1 VPRETRKPKNEFGPN
16 PNSPL
21 GKDESS
27 RGGTVARR
35 LRALRDIGPGSGS
48 SSAWLSDVRRRLSS
62 GEWRRSGSE
71 SPKAS
76 GGSGGDEEGRLSA
89 TTRARIIAAVIV
101 AATAAL
107 VYFVLI
113 PAAPCSFPGGDTCP
127 PSDDAIELVPDD
139 ALAYGHLDIDRE
151 TDQVAAISELS
162 SRVPLLSKV
171 AAGGLNG
178 LTGLDADFATRIE
191 PWAGGE
197 MAVALLPAGTSVG
210 RVVMIEADDTAA
222 ANEFAAELYG
232 PKQSTTEVDGT
243 DVSIGRRG
251 SAWAI
256 EDGFLLIGRENVL
269 TNMLD
274 APADERLPDADGAD
288 VLDELPEDRLA
299 YAYIS
304 AAGARALLTV
314 RGLEPIDTFVN
325 SAATEGAAAAVTAD
339 GSGVH
344 LTVES
349 KLDPERAKTSPGF
362 FAALPRFS
370 PSLTAD
376 IGQGSLAYLGLGDPA
391 ASVESLLDQAKTS
404 SPGLVA
410 AFRKASKDLEKQA
423 GIDIGKDLLPLLGSE
438 VALSAQP
445 VSAPASETAAPG
457 VVADA
462 STPYVSLIADGIDP
476 DSASRALAEL
486 QEPVAK
492 ALAPPKNGRVAVFE
506 TIQVAGVQAQS
517 LAVSPA
523 LNLTYAIYDDR
534 LVIATDSLGIEQ
546 ARSIDEGLDTA
557 PAFEQATEGMPD
569 SVSLLSYFDL
579 VGLLSLGEQVGLA
592 TDPTYTTY
600 APDLRS
606 LTAAALSVDGG
617 DDQIRTDLQ
626 IVVGPRQE
634 PQIDSPPLSGE

>member
-1 VPRETRKPKNEFGPN
+1 MFGRDVGRESRKPKLGPEAR
-16 PNSPL
+16 SLL
-21 GKDESS
+21 GKDEPG
-27 RGGTVARR
+27 RGGAVARR

-48 SSAWLSDVRRRLSS
+48 SSAWLTGVRRRLKS
-62 GEWRRSGSE
+62 GPGSGSG
-71 SPKAS
+71 PN
-76 GGSGGDEEGRLSA
+76 GSEGRISQ
-89 TTRARIIAAVIV
+89 TTRARILAVAIV
-101 AATAAL
+101 AVTAAF

-113 PAAPCSFPGGDTCP
+113 PAAPCSFPGGDSCP
-127 PSDDAIELVPDD
+127 PDDDAIALVPDD
-139 ALAYGHLDIDRE
+139 ALAYGHVDIDRG
-151 TDQVAAISELS
+151 TDQVAAITELS
-162 SRVPLLSKV
+162 SRVPLLSRIAV
-171 AAGGLNG
+171 GSLNG

-210 RVVMIEADDTAA
+210 RVVMIEAADTDAA
-222 ANEFAAELYG
+222 EQFASELYG
-232 PKQSTTEVDGT
+232 PKQSTADADGTEVS
-243 DVSIGRRG
+243 VGRRG

-256 EDGFLLIGRENVL
+256 EDGFLIIGRENVL
-269 TNMLD
+269 TGMLE
-274 APADERLPDADGAD
+274 APGDERLPDADGAD
-288 VLDELPEDRLA
+288 VLDDLPDDRLA
-299 YAYIS
+299 YGYLS

-314 RGLEPIDTFVN
+314 RGVEPIDTFVD

-344 LTVES
+344 LTIRS
-349 KLDPERAKTSPGF
+349 RLDPDRAKSSPGF
-362 FAALPRFS
+362 FAALPRFT
-370 PSLTAD
+370 PTLTGD

-404 SPGLVA
+404 SPALVA
-410 AFRKASKDLEKQA
+410 AFRKASRDLEKQA
-423 GIDIGKDLLPLLGSE
+423 GVDIGKDLLPLLGSE

-445 VSAPASETAAPG
+445 VSAAASDSAAPG

-476 DSASRALAEL
+476 AAASRALAEL

-492 ALAPPKNGRVAVFE
+492 ALAPPENGRVAVFE
-506 TIQVAGVQAQS
+506 TIQVAGVQAQT
-517 LAVSPA
+517 LAVSSA
-523 LNLTYAIYDDR
+523 LNLTYATYGDR

-557 PAFEQATEGMPD
+557 PAFEQATEGMPN
-569 SVSLLSYFDL
+569 SVSLLAYFDL

-617 DDQIRTDLQ
+617 DDQIRTDVQ

-634 PQIDSPPLSGE
+634 PQIDAPPLSGE